1 MWSAP
6 SSWARRTTCRDHCKA
21 IEVDGVSFHDNELQ
35 KERDNKKNH
44 ILEIIG
50 LPLLRLS
57 TDGHSEKAKI
67 IESLSNAMGHS

>member
-1 MWSAP
+1 MP
-6 SSWARRTTCRDHCKA
+6 KL
-21 IEVDGVSFHDNELQ
+21 VDKKVKIVPPIISKL
-35 KERDNKKNH
+35 KENSYKKNH